1 MKVTYIVNALGE
13 GGTER
18 SLADLLP
25 GLREGGVDI
34 SIITLRSRGDEGVE
48 PLLRAQGFEIHTIG
62 SIGRLKTLR
71 ALRRLIRAQQPDI
84 VHTMLFEANLYGRL
98 ATIATGARI
107 VVSLVNTTY
116 SAARLADPRLNRRK
130 VRVVQALD
138 AALGRFRTDRF
149 HAVSSAV
156 KDDAVAALR
165 LPDNKVTVIERGRRP
180 ETLPI
185 VSPARRSA
193 ARDKLGLPIDAEVLV
208 SVGRQEYQKGHR
220 YSLVAVRELSDRP
233 DLVLLV
239 AGRTGN
245 ESDDLQQILTGMPDT
260 AERVQLLGHRPD
272 VAEVLAA
279 ADLFVFPSLFE
290 GMPGAV
296 IEAMA
301 SGLPIVASDI
311 EPVREVVE
319 IDANAV
325 LVAPR
330 DASALAAAIRELL
343 DDPSRMDDMGSRS
356 REIFEERFTIERSV
370 EGFIDLYHQVSRA
383 KKPQT

>member
-1 MKVTYIVNALGE
+1 MDAWP
-13 GGTER
+13 R
-18 SLADLLP
+18 SAP
-25 GLREGGVDI
+25 GPRV
-34 SIITLRSRGDEGVE
+34 
-48 PLLRAQGFEIHTIG
+48 
-62 SIGRLKTLR
+62 
-71 ALRRLIRAQQPDI
+71 
-84 VHTMLFEANLYGRL
+84 
-98 ATIATGARI
+98 

-116 SAARLADPRLNRRK
+116 SAARLADPRLDRRK

-149 HAVSSAV
+149 HAVSRAV

-165 LPDNKVTVIERGRRP
+165 LPDDKVTVIERGRRP
-180 ETLPI
+180 ETLPV
-185 VSPARRSA
+185 VSPARRAA
-193 ARDKLGLPIDAEVLV
+193 ARDKLDLPADAEVLV

-220 YSLVAVRELSDRP
+220 YSLEAVSELSDRP

-245 ESDDLQQILTGMPDT
+245 ESDELKRILAGMPET

-279 ADLFVFPSLFE
+279 ADVFVFPSLFE

-301 SGLPIVASDI
+301 LGLPIVACDI
-311 EPVREVVE
+311 EPVREVVD
-319 IDANAV
+319 IGANAV

-330 DASALAAAIRELL
+330 DAPALAAAVRELL
-343 DDPSRMDDMGSRS
+343 DDRSRLDDMGRRS

-370 EGFIDLYHQVSRA
+370 EGFIDLYDQVSLA
-383 KKPQT
+383 KQPRT

>member
-1 MKVTYIVNALGE
+1 M
-13 GGTER
+13 
-18 SLADLLP
+18 
-25 GLREGGVDI
+25 
-34 SIITLRSRGDEGVE
+34 LRSAD
-48 PLLRAQGFEIHTIG
+48 
-62 SIGRLKTLR
+62 
-71 ALRRLIRAQQPDI
+71 
-84 VHTMLFEANLYGRL
+84 
-98 ATIATGARI
+98 
-107 VVSLVNTTY
+107 
-116 SAARLADPRLNRRK
+116 SAP
-130 VRVVQALD
+130 
-138 AALGRFRTDRF
+138 T
-149 HAVSSAV
+149 
-156 KDDAVAALR
+156 VAALR

-185 VSPARRSA
+185 VSPARRAA
-193 ARDKLGLPIDAEVLV
+193 ARDKLGLPVDAEVLV

-245 ESDDLQQILTGMPDT
+245 ESDELQQILTGMPET
-260 AERVQLLGHRPD
+260 AARVQLLGHRPD

-311 EPVREVVE
+311 EPVREVVD
-319 IDANAV
+319 IGANAV

-330 DASALAAAIRELL
+330 DASALAAAVRELL
-343 DDPSRMDDMGSRS
+343 DDRLRMDDMGNRS

-370 EGFIDLYHQVSRA
+370 EGFIDLYHQVLPA
-383 KKPQT
+383 NKPQT

>member
-25 GLREGGVDI
+25 GLREGGIDI
-34 SIITLRSRGDEGVE
+34 NIITLRSRGDEGVE

-71 ALRRLIRAQQPDI
+71 ALRRLIRTQQPDI

-98 ATIATGARI
+98 ATIGTGARV

-116 SAARLADPRLNRRK
+116 SAARLADPRLDRRK

-138 AALGRFRTDRF
+138 AALARFRTDRF
-149 HAVSSAV
+149 HAVSRAV

-165 LPDNKVTVIERGRRP
+165 LPDDKVTVIERGRRP

-185 VSPARRSA
+185 VSPARRAA
-193 ARDKLGLPIDAEVLV
+193 ARRKLALLADAEVLV

-220 YSLVAVRELSDRP
+220 YSLEAIRELSDRP

-245 ESDDLQQILTGMPDT
+245 ESDELQQILAGMPET
-260 AERVQLLGHRPD
+260 AERVQLLGHRSD

-279 ADLFVFPSLFE
+279 ADVFVFPSLFE

-311 EPVREVVE
+311 EPVREVVD
-319 IDANAV
+319 IGANAV

-330 DASALAAAIRELL
+330 DASALAAAVRELL
-343 DDPSRMDDMGSRS
+343 DDRLRLDDMGRRS

-370 EGFIDLYHQVSRA
+370 EGFIDLYGQVSPA
-383 KKPQT
+383 EQPST

>member
-25 GLREGGVDI
+25 GLRDGGVDI

-71 ALRRLIRAQQPDI
+71 ALRRQIRVQQPDI

-98 ATIATGARI
+98 ATITTGARV

-116 SAARLADPRLNRRK
+116 SAARLADPRLDRRK

-165 LPDNKVTVIERGRRP
+165 LPDDKVTVIERGRRP

-185 VSPARRSA
+185 VSPARRAA
-193 ARDKLGLPIDAEVLV
+193 ARDKLGLPADAEVLV

-245 ESDDLQQILTGMPDT
+245 ESDELQQILTGMPET
-260 AERVQLLGHRPD
+260 AARVQLLGHRPD

-311 EPVREVVE
+311 EPVREVVD
-319 IDANAV
+319 IGANAV
-325 LVAPR
+325 LIAPR
-330 DASALAAAIRELL
+330 DASALAAAVRELL
-343 DDPSRMDDMGSRS
+343 DDRLRMDDMGNRS
-356 REIFEERFTIERSV
+356 REIFEERFTIDRSV
-370 EGFIDLYHQVSRA
+370 EGFIDLYHQVSPA
-383 KKPQT
+383 NKPQT

>member
-25 GLREGGVDI
+25 GLRDGGVDI

-98 ATIATGARI
+98 ATIATGAGV

-116 SAARLADPRLNRRK
+116 SAARLADPRLDRRK

-185 VSPARRSA
+185 VSPARRAA
-193 ARDKLGLPIDAEVLV
+193 ARDKLGLPADAEVLV

-245 ESDDLQQILTGMPDT
+245 ESDELQQILTGMPET
-260 AERVQLLGHRPD
+260 AARVQLLGHRPD

-311 EPVREVVE
+311 EPVREVVD
-319 IDANAV
+319 IGANAV

-330 DASALAAAIRELL
+330 DASALAAAVRELL
-343 DDPSRMDDMGSRS
+343 DDRLRMDDMGNRS
-356 REIFEERFTIERSV
+356 REIFEERFTIDRSV
-370 EGFIDLYHQVSRA
+370 EGFIDLYHQVSPA
-383 KKPQT
+383 NKPQT

>member
-1 MKVTYIVNALGE
+1 MRVTYIVNALGE

-25 GLREGGVDI
+25 GLRDGGVDV

-71 ALRRLIRAQQPDI
+71 ALRRLIRAQRPDI

-98 ATIATGARI
+98 ATIATGAGV

-116 SAARLADPRLNRRK
+116 SAARLADPRLDRRK

-165 LPDNKVTVIERGRRP
+165 LPDDKVTVIERGRRP

-185 VSPARRSA
+185 VSPARRAA
-193 ARDKLGLPIDAEVLV
+193 ARDKLGLPADAEVLV

-245 ESDDLQQILTGMPDT
+245 ESDELQQILTGMPEI
-260 AERVQLLGHRPD
+260 AARVQLLGHRPD

-311 EPVREVVE
+311 G
-319 IDANAV
+319 ANAV

-330 DASALAAAIRELL
+330 DASALAAAVRELL
-343 DDPSRMDDMGSRS
+343 DDRLRMDDTGNRS
-356 REIFEERFTIERSV
+356 REIFEKRFTIERSV
-370 EGFIDLYHQVSRA
+370 EGFIDLYHQVSPA

>member
-1 MKVTYIVNALGE
+1 M
-13 GGTER
+13 
-18 SLADLLP
+18 
-25 GLREGGVDI
+25 
-34 SIITLRSRGDEGVE
+34 LRSAD
-48 PLLRAQGFEIHTIG
+48 
-62 SIGRLKTLR
+62 
-71 ALRRLIRAQQPDI
+71 
-84 VHTMLFEANLYGRL
+84 
-98 ATIATGARI
+98 
-107 VVSLVNTTY
+107 
-116 SAARLADPRLNRRK
+116 SAP
-130 VRVVQALD
+130 
-138 AALGRFRTDRF
+138 T
-149 HAVSSAV
+149 
-156 KDDAVAALR
+156 VAALR

-185 VSPARRSA
+185 VSPARRAA
-193 ARDKLGLPIDAEVLV
+193 ARDKLGLPVDAEVLV

-245 ESDDLQQILTGMPDT
+245 ESDELQQILTGMPEI
-260 AERVQLLGHRPD
+260 AARVQLLGHRPD

-311 EPVREVVE
+311 G
-319 IDANAV
+319 ANAV

-330 DASALAAAIRELL
+330 DASALAAAVRELL
-343 DDPSRMDDMGSRS
+343 DDRLRMDDTGNRS
-356 REIFEERFTIERSV
+356 REIFEKRFTIERSV
-370 EGFIDLYHQVSRA
+370 EGFIDLYHQVSPA